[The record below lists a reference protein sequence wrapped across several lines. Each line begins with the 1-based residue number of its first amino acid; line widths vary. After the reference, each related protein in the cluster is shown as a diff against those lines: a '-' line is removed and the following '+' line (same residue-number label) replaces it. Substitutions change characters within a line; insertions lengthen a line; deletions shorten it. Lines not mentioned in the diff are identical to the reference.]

1 MNLNKPSNLK
11 ENELSYRPS
20 EGRKNLSY
28 IYCSL
33 YTANHYIAA
42 SALSAA
48 PSSALP
54 FLINYLKLIFY

>member
-1 MNLNKPSNLK
+1 MSDIFIQLFI
-11 ENELSYRPS
+11 
-20 EGRKNLSY
+20 Y

-48 PSSALP
+48 PSSALL

>member
-1 MNLNKPSNLK
+1 MDFEIFGNIWALVA
-11 ENELSYRPS
+11 R
-20 EGRKNLSY
+20 Y

-42 SALSAA
+42 RALSAA